1 MVNKTT
7 VKAQRAREA
16 NQRHRTGF
24 ERNQQKA
31 DIFNAGK
38 RGSGTRAKSLSL
50 DKYQKRLGREANKA
64 SGETIEI
71 NRKSQE
77 NLK

>member
-1 MVNKTT
+1 MKKTT
-7 VKAQRAREA
+7 VEAQRAREA
-16 NQRHRTGF
+16 NQRNSGF

-31 DIFNAGK
+31 DIFNA
-38 RGSGTRAKSLSL
+38 RSRNPGTRAKSKSL
-50 DKYQKRLGREANKA
+50 DTHQKRRAREINKA
-64 SGETIEI
+64 SGETIEL